1 MFWTLQFFFFIFW
14 IYFWISFTSLITSF
28 GILNLGGISI
38 SCCNSSYIISSFY
51 GSSWYYFPEFQQQL
65 QVIFCACVS
74 RPCQVSSMI
83 LFNTVLVGSWGL
95 TIIVLDKI
103 FPSQIFGHFMVNFLF
118 YHKILKRYSTCG
130 YNPFFCIDYRM
141 YHRIK
146 SYILIFIFWFS
157 YIYKQHPHKAQLML
171 ASNYIQNICCV
182 LFLCCKTTKH

>member
-1 MFWTLQFFFFIFW
+1 MNLLVREHAYIFPVCGQISCAIFCILKTPTTDKEENLLNVPSTWAEKLIDVLNLAIFFFIFW
-14 IYFWISFTSLITSF
+14 IYLWISFTSLITSF

-51 GSSWYYFPEFQQQL
+51 GSSWYYFPEFQRQL

-95 TIIVLDKI
+95 TMIVLDKI

-118 YHKILKRYSTCG
+118 
-130 YNPFFCIDYRM
+130 
-141 YHRIK
+141 
-146 SYILIFIFWFS
+146 
-157 YIYKQHPHKAQLML
+157 
-171 ASNYIQNICCV
+171 
-182 LFLCCKTTKH
+182 